1 MAKVLI
7 WQSQLAA
14 NDFPPVCAM
23 TGRQAETWRR
33 FSFSTAPGW
42 SFWVGGL
49 LAAALTARR
58 AAGYL
63 PLTTSSAKN
72 LRLMTWG
79 FVGLLPLAVALW
91 ITAAFVQSGTVAF
104 ALVVFGMAAILVAV
118 IGLAIVRRLYAP
130 TGKVL
135 EPQPGYYQSLVE
147 LNNVHPA
154 FVAAVEELQ
163 QLRAKQG
170 STAR

>member
-1 MAKVLI
+1 M
-7 WQSQLAA
+7 
-14 NDFPPVCAM
+14 
-23 TGRQAETWRR
+23 
-33 FSFSTAPGW
+33 
-42 SFWVGGL
+42 

-63 PLTTSSAKN
+63 PLTKTSARN

-79 FVGLLPLAVALW
+79 LVALLPLAVLLW
-91 ITAAFVQSGTVAF
+91 TTAAFVQSGTVAF
-104 ALVVFGMAAILVAV
+104 ALVVFGMAALLVAV
-118 IGLAIVRRLYAP
+118 LGLGIVRRLYAP

-154 FVAAVEELQ
+154 FVSAVQQLQ
-163 QLRAKQG
+163 QMRAQQ
-170 STAR
+170 R

>member
-1 MAKVLI
+1 
-7 WQSQLAA
+7 
-14 NDFPPVCAM
+14 M

-49 LAAALTARR
+49 LMAALTARR
-58 AAGYL
+58 ASGYL
-63 PLTTSSAKN
+63 PLTKTSARN
-72 LRLMTWG
+72 LRLFTWG
-79 FVGLLPLAVALW
+79 LVGLLPLAAVLW

-104 ALVVFGMAAILVAV
+104 TLVVFGMAAILVAV
-118 IGLAIVRRLYAP
+118 LGLAVVRRLYAP

-135 EPQPGYYQSLVE
+135 EQEPGYYQSLVE

-154 FVAAVEELQ
+154 FVTAVQQLQ
-163 QLRAKQG
+163 QMRAQQ
-170 STAR
+170 R